1 MKPILHSATCALILV
16 LSGCETLTAPDVGA
30 LKPSTDWV
38 ANSQEWTAE
47 AEAVYA
53 DASAYVTRAAQS
65 RAVGSWIVTM
75 DIDETVLNN
84 VQYQIERDLSGTA
97 YSDPSW
103 VEWTN
108 RKKATAVPG
117 AIAFINTVNQ
127 LGGHIAFVTNRR
139 DTEQLVTELNLREL
153 GLSRGTDFRV
163 LLTQARPDAPRDKQA
178 RFDLVAPLLEA
189 QAFPD
194 TQVIAYIGDNTGD
207 KPGRASEDWQF
218 FCIDQ
223 GAMYGDPCAAI
234 PGPGQ

>member
-1 MKPILHSATCALILV
+1 MKLKLHSAFCALILV
-16 LSGCETLTAPDVGA
+16 LSGCETFSSPELGA

-38 ANSQEWTAE
+38 ANSQEWIIE
-47 AEAVYA
+47 AESVYA
-53 DASAYVTRAAQS
+53 DATAYVTLTAQS
-65 RAVGSWIVTM
+65 RAAGSWIVTM

-97 YSDPSW
+97 YSDPTW

-139 DTEQLVTELNLREL
+139 DTEQLVTELNLQNL
-153 GLSRGTDFRV
+153 GLSRGIDFRA
-163 LLTQARPDAPRDKQA
+163 LLTRARPGAPRNKQA
-178 RFDLVAPLLEA
+178 RFDLVAPLLA
-189 QAFPD
+189 TQSFSDA
-194 TQVIAYIGDNTGD
+194 QVIAYVGDNTGD
-207 KPGRASEDWQF
+207 KPANSSEEWQF

-223 GAMYGDPCAAI
+223 GAMYGDPCAVI
-234 PGPGQ
+234 PGSGQ